1 MSMNKNYD
9 PTNIFEQMI
18 EVQEEYGL
26 DMNEDDET

>member
-1 MSMNKNYD
+1 MDKNYD
-9 PTNIFEQMI
+9 PTNLFEQMI